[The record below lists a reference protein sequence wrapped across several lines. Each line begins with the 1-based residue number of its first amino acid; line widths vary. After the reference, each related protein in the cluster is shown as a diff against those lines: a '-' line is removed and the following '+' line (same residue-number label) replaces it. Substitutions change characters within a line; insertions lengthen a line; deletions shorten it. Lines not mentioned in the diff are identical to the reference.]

1 MTALFS
7 VLLLFGLG
15 LLQIFLPQV
24 WSGLGRIDWLLMYV
38 VLQSLRSSFRRSILL
53 GAGAGLIQDGLA
65 GGIIGLHAF
74 AKTTVAAIIA
84 MFSSLFVLRG
94 PLSGAMITGL
104 AVIIEGLILMAW
116 QLSLGQPTSLGLGDV
131 SLGAAAT
138 SAATMLVIYA
148 GRKWQQRELIKHR
161 RVRVDVG
168 GTVTD
173 DGE

>member
-1 MTALFS
+1 MTALLS
-7 VLLLFGLG
+7 MLVLLGLG

-24 WSGLGRIDWLLMYV
+24 WSGLGRVDWLLMYV

-53 GAGAGLIQDGLA
+53 GAGAGLIQDSLA
-65 GGIIGLHAF
+65 GGIIGFHAF

-116 QLSLGQPTSLGLGDV
+116 QLSLGRPASLRLGDV

>member
-1 MTALFS
+1 MTAILS
-7 VLLLFGLG
+7 MLVLLGLG

-24 WSGLGRIDWLLMYV
+24 WSGLGRVDWLLMYV

-53 GAGAGLIQDGLA
+53 GAGAGLIQDSLA

-74 AKTTVAAIIA
+74 AKTAIAATIA

-104 AVIIEGLILMAW
+104 AVIIEGLIVMAW
-116 QLSLGQPTSLGLGDV
+116 QLSLGRPAPFGLGDV

-138 SAATMLVIYA
+138 SAATMLVVYT

-168 GTVTD
+168 VTG

>member
-24 WSGLGRIDWLLMYV
+24 WSELGRIDWLLMYV

-53 GAGAGLIQDGLA
+53 GAGAGLIQDSLA
-65 GGIIGLHAF
+65 GGIIGFHAF

-116 QLSLGQPTSLGLGDV
+116 QLSLGRPASLRLGDV

-138 SAATMLVIYA
+138 SAVTMLVIYA